1 MNSLFKIGE
10 EKAKVAALKMG
21 IGDELHENKLY
32 SAQGLSS
39 LGIDNVIYYTLI
51 IDIKP

>member
-1 MNSLFKIGE
+1 MNSLLKIGE

-21 IGDELHENKLY
+21 KSDRLQENKLY

-39 LGIDNVIYYTLI
+39 HANDNVT
-51 IDIKP
+51 